1 MRLRKKLVAILTG
14 NHEKFGLSV
23 GVMED
28 ISNLGACDAKM
39 SRTHAL
45 GESGGGFSNF
55 KSVLA
60 ATPYPPHAFWES

>member
-1 MRLRKKLVAILTG
+1 MRLRKRAVAVLTG
-14 NHEKFGLSV
+14 DYEKYGLSV

-60 ATPYPPHAFWES
+60 VTPYPPHAFWES